1 MIGIYASKSITSCS
15 LNLEILILVF
25 VTYYCI
31 TYSFIVSVSVAQESG
46 SWVSLY
52 QSEVAQL
59 CPTLWDSM
67 DCSPPGSSVHGIFQA
82 RILGIGESYY
92 CLLTANQQICEGER
106 AQLPLSPQP
115 HSSLERDFPDKGTG
129 AIIASVWSRV
139 CSPGS
144 GQQVPVRHLQLLYWK
159 KHGDWV
165 PLLTAG
171 LAVLLVGDAEKSKR
185 VGFQFLS
192 TDWHKPLRF
201 VLSFPWILSTHLV
214 QGFSGHSTSLLW
226 VLLETFS
233 LASVGAP

>member
-82 RILGIGESYY
+82 RILEGVTISFSRGSSQPRDQTWISCITDRFFTAEPSGKQKSMISHLHKFLYTISQKRPLNKLNAKEKLQTNIWSWAKVKY
-92 CLLTANQQICEGER
+92 QYLFLHIQTDYTTREPQRLL
-106 AQLPLSPQP
+106 L
-115 HSSLERDFPDKGTG
+115 F
-129 AIIASVWSRV
+129 
-139 CSPGS
+139 
-144 GQQVPVRHLQLLYWK
+144 
-159 KHGDWV
+159 
-165 PLLTAG
+165 
-171 LAVLLVGDAEKSKR
+171 
-185 VGFQFLS
+185 
-192 TDWHKPLRF
+192 
-201 VLSFPWILSTHLV
+201 
-214 QGFSGHSTSLLW
+214 
-226 VLLETFS
+226 
-233 LASVGAP
+233 